1 MCFYLEWLVAR
12 VALCPVCIHASMDA
26 CPRLFFLLYC
36 LVSTRHVC
44 AYACVRVSAGAEHQ
58 VARAALL
65 LPHHYEQ
72 GVERMLELQCYLCVR
87 GLTCPATLVTC
98 TQAENKFKCPCHG
111 SQYDAAGKVVR
122 GPAPLSLALAHA
134 DVDESGLILFSP
146 W

>member
-1 MCFYLEWLVAR
+1 MR
-12 VALCPVCIHASMDA
+12 VCVCQLGQSN
-26 CPRLFFLLYC
+26 RLRGLRFCSLTIMNRLLKEC
-36 LVSTRHVC
+36 WNCNAIS
-44 AYACVRVSAGAEHQ
+44 
-58 VARAALL
+58 
-65 LPHHYEQ
+65 
-72 GVERMLELQCYLCVR
+72 CVR